1 MAVALTG
8 AAVAAVAAITTAQQ
22 AFPAALL
29 IQSPLAAAALGIK
42 VLEAMASMVVT
53 LPLAA

>member
-1 MAVALTG
+1 
-8 AAVAAVAAITTAQQ
+8 VAAVAAITTAQQ